1 MYTCVVNSELI
12 ITLLFFK
19 LKKINN
25 IMNDSTFVK
34 NIMKDSVVSIDSSM
48 TVKDAAEMMDDA
60 EVGGIVVM
68 ENNTATGIITERDV
82 VRRIVAK
89 NKGYSTKLKD
99 VMSTPL
105 ITISPDETVWEL
117 AQLMKVKKIHRVPVT
132 LGSKLV
138 GIATTTDLARICSV
152 GSNTELS
159 KITEQILL
167 RMKNSDQK

>member
-1 MYTCVVNSELI
+1 
-12 ITLLFFK
+12 
-19 LKKINN
+19 
-25 IMNDSTFVK
+25 MNYGTFV
-34 NIMKDSVVSIDSSM
+34 NDVMKTSVVSIDSSI

-68 ENNTATGIITERDV
+68 ENNIATGIITERDV

-105 ITISPDETVWEL
+105 ITISPEETVWEL

-132 LGSKLV
+132 RGNKLV
-138 GIATTTDLARICSV
+138 GMATTTDLARICSV
-152 GSNTELS
+152 GSTTELS
-159 KITEQILL
+159 KITEQILV

>member
-1 MYTCVVNSELI
+1 MG
-12 ITLLFFK
+12 
-19 LKKINN
+19 
-25 IMNDSTFVK
+25 DSTFVK
-34 NIMKDSVVSIDSSM
+34 DIMKDSVVSIDSSM
-48 TVKDAAEMMDDA
+48 TIKDAAEMMDGA

-105 ITISPDETVWEL
+105 ITINPDETIWEL

-132 LGSKLV
+132 SGSKLV
-138 GIATTTDLARICSV
+138 GIVTTTDLARICSV
-152 GSNTELS
+152 GSNSELS
-159 KITEQILL
+159 KITEQILM
-167 RMKNSDQK
+167 RMKPSDQK

>member
-1 MYTCVVNSELI
+1 
-12 ITLLFFK
+12 
-19 LKKINN
+19 
-25 IMNDSTFVK
+25 MNYGTFV
-34 NIMKDSVVSIDSSM
+34 NDVMKTSVVSIDSSM

-68 ENNTATGIITERDV
+68 ENNIATGIITERDV

-89 NKGYSTKLKD
+89 NKGFSTKLKD

-132 LGSKLV
+132 RGNKLV
-138 GIATTTDLARICSV
+138 GMATTTDLARICSV
-152 GSNTELS
+152 GSNTELR
-159 KITEQILL
+159 KITEQILV